1 MRTAIAVSIGLLAS
15 CAAHAELLAAKGAK
29 ATLNVQYQYSATGK
43 NASKDDPSEWRVQR
57 TANMVVQLSAE
68 ERQALSGLRA
78 VDAGRDATI
87 AKKQTQIAKVQK
99 KMEPTMNDMM
109 EIADRCGEDEACIE
123 KAIVAYS
130 SKMNPADVETVKGD
144 VAAAT
149 RLDAP
154 RYQMWV
160 PAGEKGTYS
169 IDEAYRAKTSDPLC
183 SGKPKHQCSR
193 EETRKGAG
201 NVPVLAGTKDA
212 YTTRLEIDS
221 EMKEIYIMLPVPLVG
236 VGYTRQ
242 VTSDFPDEKS
252 GTSQG
257 EVRFPGQLKPMTA
270 AIKGDLRNTSG
281 TQTLKMTGA
290 DGEGGTLTVKWQ
302 FALQ

>member
-1 MRTAIAVSIGLLAS
+1 
-15 CAAHAELLAAKGAK
+15 
-29 ATLNVQYQYSATGK
+29 
-43 NASKDDPSEWRVQR
+43 
-57 TANMVVQLSAE
+57 LSAE
-68 ERQALSGLRA
+68 ARQALSGLRA
-78 VDAGRDATI
+78 MDAGQKASLG
-87 AKKQTQIAKVQK
+87 KKQTQIASVHK
-99 KMEPTMNDMM
+99 KMQPQMDDMM
-109 EIADRCGEDEACIE
+109 KIAERCGEDEACIE

-130 SKMNPADVETVKGD
+130 STMNTADIEATKGD

-149 RLDAP
+149 KLDGP

-160 PAGEKGTYS
+160 PTAEKGTYS

-201 NVPVLAGTKDA
+201 NVPALAGSRDA
-212 YTTRLEIDS
+212 YTTRLEIDGV
-221 EMKEIYIMLPVPLVG
+221 KNEIYIMLPVPLVG
-236 VGYTRQ
+236 VSYTKQ

-257 EVRFPGQLKPMTA
+257 EARFPGQMKPMTA
-270 AIKGDLRNTSG
+270 AITGDLRNASG
-281 TQTLKMTGA
+281 TQTIKMSGA